1 MKVLQEQNKGK
12 KCFHLRNLKTPHR
25 ENSLIKDKNGE
36 NSQETEIFLSVAY
49 SYQSKIFFACFP
61 DVPTY
66 FPKEKIVSSNLMNCS
81 STDSHNTQKLSKAL
95 TLFTHCLEAWIII

>member
-36 NSQETEIFLSVAY
+36 SSQETEIFLSVAY
-49 SYQSKIFFACFP
+49 SYQSKIFLLVFQM
-61 DVPTY
+61 Y
-66 FPKEKIVSSNLMNCS
+66 QHISLKKR
-81 STDSHNTQKLSKAL
+81 
-95 TLFTHCLEAWIII
+95 